1 VSPAF
6 VAACDKLGVML
17 MEEAFDC
24 WDTGEVV
31 NIIYSSAS
39 TSIILCCA
47 LISDCLQARILMITT
62 FISTSGGSETS
73 PQWCCVIGILLPS

>member
-1 VSPAF
+1 MLCFADAIRTSHNPVSPAF

-31 NIIYSSAS
+31 NIVQLARRSS
-39 TSIILCCA
+39 
-47 LISDCLQARILMITT
+47 
-62 FISTSGGSETS
+62 
-73 PQWCCVIGILLPS
+73 CVVP